1 MTLTAAAL
9 CYAALCATL
18 TAVRQCRL
26 STPLHPGGWVLVVPL
41 SAVSAPLLA
50 CLPETWE
57 GSILHLCGPVA
68 LTGLIAALF
77 AGPPPPAPL
86 AHRDV
91 APVVLCVLLHTV
103 EVTSTVGE
111 HIDLK
116 GLYGNE
122 ELLGSLS
129 MMFLLGSTLAVG
141 KYVYRQITQQ
151 TQPSPRFW
159 PPVLG
164 FIAVRWVHGAAVVA
178 FHDYILALNA
188 LHGCALWYCL
198 WSNVEVSEWYHAPIY
213 APARLAWAAMRGWG
227 KAVGWLWR
235 FVVHPLGAIC
245 GIFTPRNPQAV
256 QVLQLQLQ
264 VETMRVEMLQLR
276 NAPQPPQ
283 PTQLLL
289 PPPPRSPPSP
299 PRSPPRA
306 RGRPRKSSGNVLS
319 LEQAIHKAPHKEVNP
334 HPVKP
339 HPVKPSVVKLPQAVR
354 ALLFK
359 PLELPPEPPALPEP
373 AEHMV
378 VDKTAKKR
386 PPEAKSPVRRTRS
399 RKYL

>member
-26 STPLHPGGWVLVVPL
+26 STPLHQGGWVLIALL

-198 WSNVEVSEWYHAPIY
+198 WSNVEVTKWYHAPICF
-213 APARLAWAAMRGWG
+213 PVRPMWAAMRGWG

-235 FVVHPLGAIC
+235 FIWDPVGTVYRT
-245 GIFTPRNPQAV
+245 FTPRDTQAV
-256 QVLQLQLQ
+256 LKLQLEL
-264 VETMRVEMLQLR
+264 ELKKIELQLR
-276 NAPQPPQ
+276 NTPQS
-283 PTQLLL
+283 
-289 PPPPRSPPSP
+289 PPRSPPRSP
-299 PRSPPRA
+299 PKSPPRA
-306 RGRPRKSSGNVLS
+306 RGRPRKSVGNVLS
-319 LEQAIHKAPHKEVNP
+319 LEQAIHKAPHREVKHLAVTP
-334 HPVKP
+334 LVVKP
-339 HPVKPSVVKLPQAVR
+339 HVSMRVP
-354 ALLFK
+354 LFK
-359 PLELPPEPPALPEP
+359 PLELPLEHPVVPQPQEAVD
-373 AEHMV
+373 HMV
-378 VDKTAKKR
+378 TEKAPKKR
-386 PPEAKSPVRRTRS
+386 SIEAKSPARHTRTRA
-399 RKYL
+399 RK